1 MESRDIIDVSALV
14 ETRANAGS
22 LAGLVGLLAAV
33 TFLDGL
39 DSNLISF
46 ASPYFAKEYGL
57 NAVQTGNVFS
67 MHLLGTV
74 LGGFLFAYL
83 GDRIGRR
90 PAILWATLI
99 FGALTTCFYWVSGYP
114 GLLTLRFLDGIPLGG
129 LLPLVFALGIEYSP
143 YRFRASVVTIIMVG
157 YSLGTAIGGPLAN
170 ALAPG
175 FGWKSIFIVGGSAGL
190 ASAAL
195 LFVRLPESIRF
206 LVSKGGQTPAI
217 RAILQRTY
225 PSLHLAPD
233 VDFHMSDEPG
243 KARNFRPQLL
253 FHGRLAKITPLVW
266 LAYTLSSFTVFL
278 IVNWTPVFFES
289 LGYTRAQAAT
299 AASLN
304 SLAGA
309 LAGVCLMRFTD
320 KRGPGMMTVMP
331 IATAILLL
339 YLGLSGDSGRV
350 FLLLSVA
357 MGGVMI
363 GGHFGM
369 HSICGLYY
377 PSAYRSNGAGWAI
390 SVAKIGAVA
399 GPIAGGQLLAAG
411 FSVRTIYALL
421 AIAPVLFAIC
431 SLALGRVYSQQSSP
445 VCQSDRPKT
454 RVITVS

>member
-1 MESRDIIDVSALV
+1 MESRQIIDVSELV
-14 ETRANAGS
+14 ETRS
-22 LAGLVGLLAAV
+22 SWTILAGLVALLAAV

-57 NAVQTGNVFS
+57 SSIQTGNVFS
-67 MHLLGTV
+67 AHLVGTV
-74 LGGFLFAYL
+74 LGGLIFAYL

-90 PAILWATLI
+90 PAILLATLV
-99 FGALTTCFYWVSGYP
+99 FGALTACFYWVSGYP

-143 YRFRASVVTIIMVG
+143 RQFRASVVTIIMVG

-175 FGWKSIFIVGGSAGL
+175 FGWKSIFIVGGTSAFGC
-190 ASAAL
+190 AAL
-195 LFVRLPESIRF
+195 LFAKLPESIRF
-206 LVSKGGQTPAI
+206 LVSKGNQSTAI
-217 RAILQRTY
+217 RAILLRSH
-225 PSLHLAPD
+225 PEVSLAPN
-233 VDFHMSDEPG
+233 VDFHMSDEPDRT
-243 KARNFRPQLL
+243 RNFRPQLL
-253 FHGRLAKITPLVW
+253 FQGKLASITLLVW
-266 LAYTLSSFTVFL
+266 LAYAVSSFTVFL
-278 IVNWTPVFFES
+278 IINWTPVFFES
-289 LGYTRAQAAT
+289 LGYTRAQAST
-299 AASLN
+299 VASLN
-304 SLAGA
+304 SLAGS

-320 KRGPGMMTVMP
+320 RRGPGMMTVMP

-339 YLGLSGDSGRV
+339 YLGLSGDTGRV
-350 FLLLSVA
+350 FLVLSVA

-390 SVAKIGAVA
+390 SVAKVGAVL

-421 AIAPVLFAIC
+421 AIAPALFAIC
-431 SLALGRVYSQQSSP
+431 SLALGRVSP
-445 VCQSDRPKT
+445 STLCRSDHPKT
-454 RVITVS
+454 PVITVS